1 MDILTRLQQEK
12 EGLSQSE
19 RRIADILFSD
29 FDFAVNASIIELAE
43 RADVSPPTVTRFCR
57 RLECQSFS
65 EFKVRLAQTAFVGT
79 RYLNPTSR
87 ATSPQEIAENVITK
101 AQSALY
107 ALHRS
112 IDLEKVEAAATRIA
126 EGRMIYAFGSGGNSS
141 MVANEIQNRLFRLG
155 INVTA
160 CNDHQMMLMMTAAA
174 TTQDVIVGSSFSG
187 RNRELV
193 RILEQA
199 REYGIFTIALTQ
211 SDSPVSRAAGL
222 ALTIDLAEGVD
233 IFRPTS
239 TRIAYLAMTDVLANV
254 TAHKIKNQA
263 TATLRRIK
271 QQLVTFRDEDDRQ
284 LLGD

>member
-12 EGLSQSE
+12 EALSQSE

-87 ATSPQEIAENVITK
+87 ATSPAEIAENVITK

-112 IDLEKVEAAATRIA
+112 IDLEKVEAAAARIA

-141 MVANEIQNRLFRLG
+141 MVANEMQNRLFRLG

-239 TRIAYLAMTDVLANV
+239 TRIAYLAMTDVLANI
-254 TAHKIKNQA
+254 TAHKIKTQA
-263 TATLRRIK
+263 SATLRRIK

>member
-1 MDILTRLQQEK
+1 
-12 EGLSQSE
+12 
-19 RRIADILFSD
+19 
-29 FDFAVNASIIELAE
+29 
-43 RADVSPPTVTRFCR
+43 
-57 RLECQSFS
+57 
-65 EFKVRLAQTAFVGT
+65 
-79 RYLNPTSR
+79 
-87 ATSPQEIAENVITK
+87 
-101 AQSALY
+101 
-107 ALHRS
+107 
-112 IDLEKVEAAATRIA
+112 
-126 EGRMIYAFGSGGNSS
+126 
-141 MVANEIQNRLFRLG
+141 
-155 INVTA
+155 
-160 CNDHQMMLMMTAAA
+160 
-174 TTQDVIVGSSFSG
+174 VIVGSSFSG